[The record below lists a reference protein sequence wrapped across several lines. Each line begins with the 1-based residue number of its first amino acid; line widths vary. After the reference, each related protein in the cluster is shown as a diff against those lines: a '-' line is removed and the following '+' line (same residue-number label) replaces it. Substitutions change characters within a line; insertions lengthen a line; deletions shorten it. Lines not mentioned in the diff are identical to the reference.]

1 MTTQIKKINEIQ
13 VIDEQDLNIE
23 DYVVGVD
30 FETGEARRITL
41 SQVASLYE
49 ETGQFISKLGEPE
62 DGSYQDGLFTDFT
75 EETTLGVAM
84 DRVNEVLKGLAPLA
98 PPILSN
104 LEKSSLGSNNA
115 YLSFGV
121 GNGINYAP
129 VTAIQPPTLS
139 AVGVGGNFA
148 NASLPEGG
156 GGAVRLG
163 VYTATTPIVLTLN
176 NKTVEDSAGSIE
188 NYPNDC
194 FSVSSDGIG
203 TFILEING
211 VEYSPSVQTLNTA
224 SLNQGAFSLGAATS
238 GHFLAS
244 GLEFAY
250 FKNRV
255 GTVTIPTTQWRLGH
269 NYVKVSQVSS
279 LSPTPQTTNYVD
291 WVYDP
296 DAASGINNFSFGAG
310 PTITGF
316 SINGSKYLSGI
327 QYYTNASYNLNISVA
342 NYYKNVYS
350 SSGITISNKSQ
361 TELVTSVPSIPAP
374 SSPSDSLSL
383 TIAHSI
389 NAGRTLN
396 QTLSS
401 RVNASNGLGKTLLS
415 DLKQTGT
422 ILLDNQNDAN
432 TLLQEKFCLETYRV
446 VLGSYDDQ
454 ATLQNAAWTSAT
466 HLVDGNLAV
475 FNGGLVSAKQTIN
488 GGNINGSGIAYMPT
502 SPSQPNYS
510 TFVNSNQSSYIRKF
524 QNTLSPSLQNF
535 FITLTGN
542 VSFIDNNTSFP
553 GSAHNNIKVFLKV
566 PGTTGWR
573 DCVLLAPASISNPTA
588 DNIGAR
594 SGTISNGKIGITLVS
609 QGMTLN
615 QYFALKI
622 VSTNL
627 FNGKISNINITLT

>member
-1 MTTQIKKINEIQ
+1 MTTKIKKINEID
-13 VIDEQDLNIE
+13 VIDGQDLNIE

-115 YLSFGV
+115 YLSFGA

-296 DAASGINNFSFGAG
+296 DAASGTSAFVFNPAPSIQS
-310 PTITGF
+310 F
-316 SINGSKYLSGI
+316 SISGQKNLSGI
-327 QYYTNASYNLNISVA
+327 KYYTQASYNLNVSIE
-342 NYYKNVYS
+342 NYYKNVYNLTGVS
-350 SSGITISNKSQ
+350 VINKTSNLNA
-361 TELVTSVPSIPAP
+361 TVPSIPAP
-374 SSPSDSLSL
+374 TSPTQLL
-383 TIAHSI
+383 NLIIPHSI
-389 NAGRTLN
+389 NSGRVLD
-396 QTLSS
+396 QQLSS
-401 RVNASNGLGKTLLS
+401 TVRADNGLGKI
-415 DLKQTGT
+415 QTSSQINT
-422 ILLDNQNDAN
+422 SKVLFDNQNDSN
-432 TLLQEKFCLETYRV
+432 NQLKELFCVEDYRLQ
-446 VLGSYDDQ
+446 SDIYDTQ
-454 ATLQNAAWTSAT
+454 SSVSSAPAFPSQNALA
-466 HLVDGNLAV
+466 DGNLAV
-475 FNGGLVSAKQTIN
+475 FNGALRHPKQTIN
-488 GGNINGSGIAYMPT
+488 GGNIAGSGIAYMIAG
-502 SPSQPNYS
+502 QPNYS
-510 TFVNSNQSSYIRKF
+510 GFNQNCFYFRKF
-524 QNTLSPSLQNF
+524 QNTTGSPLSSFSIKITGTNIGFVESNGSLSNSN
-535 FITLTGN
+535 IRVWIKN
-542 VSFIDNNTSFP
+542 P
-553 GSAHNNIKVFLKV
+553 GF
-566 PGTTGWR
+566 TGWR
-573 DCVLLAPASISNPTA
+573 DCIKGADQQQDDLS

-594 SGTISNGKIGITLVS
+594 
-609 QGMTLN
+609 
-615 QYFALKI
+615 A
-622 VSTNL
+622 
-627 FNGKISNINITLT
+627 SNITSVNSTFTIPINMLTKSINNNNYFVIRIETSSGWTGNITKIEI